1 MSNPQAQRI
10 AFGSTDLQV
19 SPLGIGTN
27 RWGERRKAD
36 PRLRPTFESA
46 LAAGINFFDTA
57 EIYNLGGSERT
68 LGQFLRSASRNA
80 VTATKFV
87 PFPWR
92 LSRSSLTAA
101 MRASL
106 GRLSLAQV
114 DLYLIHVPLP
124 PVKIETWMDALA
136 EARDAGL
143 VRAVGVSNFNARQTR
158 RAHAALAKHGIP
170 LACNQV
176 EYSPLKRDIE
186 RNGVLSVCREIG
198 ATVVAYRP
206 IAGGLLTG
214 RYALEGPA
222 GRRRWRIYSCEY
234 LGMIRP
240 VIDLLR
246 KIGEAHGGKTP
257 SQVALNWSMCK
268 GMLPI
273 PGATKEKHMREN
285 AGALG
290 WRLGDDEI
298 GSLDEASDK
307 MRLRR
312 AASS

>member
-1 MSNPQAQRI
+1 MQ
-10 AFGSTDLQV
+10 
-19 SPLGIGTN
+19 
-27 RWGERRKAD
+27 
-36 PRLRPTFESA
+36 PTFEAA

-57 EIYNLGGSERT
+57 EIYSLGGSERT
-68 LGQFLRSASRNA
+68 LGQFLPSTGRNA
-80 VTATKFV
+80 VIATKFV

-92 LSRSSLTAA
+92 LSRSSLTNA

-106 GRLSLAQV
+106 ARLRLAQV

-136 EARDAGL
+136 EAMDAGL
-143 VRAVGVSNFNARQTR
+143 VRAVGVSNFNAEQTR
-158 RAHAALAKHGIP
+158 RAHAALQKHGIP

-176 EYSPLKRDIE
+176 EYSLLKRDIE
-186 RNGVLSVCREIG
+186 RNGVLAACREVS

-214 RYALEGPA
+214 RYTPETPPR
-222 GRRRWRIYSCEY
+222 RRRWRVYSPKY
-234 LGMIRP
+234 LAMIRP
-240 VIDLLR
+240 ITDLLG

-273 PGATKEKHMREN
+273 PGATKEKHLWEN
-285 AGALG
+285 LGALG
-290 WRLGDDEI
+290 WRLGDDEV
-298 GSLDEASDK
+298 GSLDEAADK
-307 MRLRR
+307 LRTR
-312 AASS
+312 GSRVTS